1 MFYLV
6 CTTADKHSCKKN
18 VFFLNSIWRA
28 LRYRGGTG
36 MNQG

>member
-6 CTTADKHSCKKN
+6 CTTADKHSCKKMY
-18 VFFLNSIWRA
+18 FFNSIWRA